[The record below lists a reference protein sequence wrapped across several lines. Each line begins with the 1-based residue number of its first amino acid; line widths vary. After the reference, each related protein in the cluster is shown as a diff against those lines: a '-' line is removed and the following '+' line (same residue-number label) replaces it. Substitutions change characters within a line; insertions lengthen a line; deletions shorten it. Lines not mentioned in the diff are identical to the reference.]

1 MKKRLQHRCFLVK
14 FRTALSTEYL
24 RWLLL
29 IYSFMISFKF
39 ETILHGSRR
48 LFKYYLPFVNNIK
61 RPITKS
67 EYMGQSIQKNGPIK
81 ICGRQP
87 LKNLKEYGLL
97 TLQIFQRLCSTNF
110 TWSILLNTL
119 SHMSDGK
126 TIIPGLAKN
135 NWIIDN

>member
-24 RWLLL
+24 RWLLIVSWFHL
-29 IYSFMISFKF
+29 NLKRYYMAVVDFLNITYHLSITLKGLLRNRN
-39 ETILHGSRR
+39 IWDK
-48 LFKYYLPFVNNIK
+48 LF
-61 RPITKS
+61 
-67 EYMGQSIQKNGPIK
+67 KNGPIK

-126 TIIPGLAKN
+126 TIIPGLTKN